1 MILCLDSGT
10 TAVKA
15 AAFDASGQ
23 LLAHVDL
30 PNTALTRTGA
40 RVEQDMDAS
49 RELAVRALRDCMARA
64 PGHAPQGLILT
75 GQGDGL
81 WPVDADG
88 QPVGPALT
96 WLDGRARGLVSE
108 LGDALDRIEDITGS
122 RPTAAAQS
130 LQLLWLQRHE
140 PDRFQRI
147 AKILRLK
154 DWLFYALTGA
164 LLAEPSAALPVWG
177 SWRDGSMS
185 AEIPKALGL
194 TRGLDVLPEFAP
206 VGQCRASLSA
216 SAAQACGLPAGLPVL
231 MGPGDVQATLIG
243 LGLGTRPEVTRAS
256 VFGTSAIHACLLD
269 DPDTMPQ
276 KPRGAMVQ
284 QFVLGDGFLCFH
296 PCFNG
301 ATLLQHLQGQ
311 FRDLPSSVSPA
322 YSGLV
327 VHPFF
332 EPGGERA
339 PWTDPQASAALFGL
353 SAATTPHQIAW
364 AGREALAFVAR
375 TSHMMMGA
383 AQGALSLGGGL
394 ARDEDFA
401 RFLATCLGTPV
412 VRSPT
417 AHAGPRGL
425 AAIAATHLLGA
436 SPAEI
441 AAQWIGPPE
450 DSIPPQTGPVARYA
464 DAKFATFRNLVDT
477 TSPHWAALS
486 DIADAA
492 AHLNEDT
499 I

>member
-30 PNTALTRTGA
+30 PNTALTRTDA

-81 WPVDADG
+81 WPLDTDG

-108 LGDALDRIEDITGS
+108 LGDALDRIEAITGS

-154 DWLFYALTGA
+154 DWLFYAFTGT

-185 AEIPKALGL
+185 AEIPKVLGL
-194 TRGLDVLPEFAP
+194 TRGIDILPEFAP
-206 VGQCRASLSA
+206 VGQCRAPLSA
-216 SAAQACGLPAGLPVL
+216 SAALACGLPAGLPVL

-301 ATLLQHLQGQ
+301 ATLLQHLQRQ

-353 SAATTPHQIAW
+353 SAATTPQQIAW

-375 TSHMMMGA
+375 ASHMMMGA
-383 AQGALSLGGGL
+383 DQGALSLGGGL
-394 ARDEDFA
+394 ARDADFA

-425 AAIAATHLLGA
+425 AAIAATHLLDA
-436 SPAEI
+436 SPADV
-441 AAQWIGPPE
+441 AAHWIGPPE
-450 DSIPPQTGPVARYA
+450 DSIPPQPGAIARYA
-464 DAKFATFRNLVDT
+464 DAKFASFRNLVDT

-499 I
+499 P

>member
-1 MILCLDSGT
+1 MIICLDSGT

-23 LLAHVDL
+23 LLAHVEL
-30 PNTALTRTGA
+30 PNTALRRTGV
-40 RVEQDMDAS
+40 RVEQDMIAS
-49 RELAVRALRDCMARA
+49 RDLAIAALRDCVARME
-64 PGHAPQGLILT
+64 GHTPLGLILT

-81 WPVDADG
+81 WPVDAGG
-88 QPVGPALT
+88 QPVGPAMT

-108 LGDALDRIEDITGS
+108 LGVALDRIEDITGS

-130 LQLLWLQRHE
+130 LQLLWLQRHD
-140 PDRFQRI
+140 PDRFRRI

-154 DWLFYALTGA
+154 DWLFHAFTDT

-177 SWRDGSMS
+177 NWRDGRMS

-194 TRGLDVLPEFAP
+194 SRGLDVLPEFAP
-206 VGQCRASLSA
+206 VGQCRAPLSA
-216 SAAQACGLPAGLPVL
+216 SAAQACGLPEGLPVL

-269 DPDTMPQ
+269 DPDTMPH

-311 FRDLPSSVSPA
+311 FRDLPSSVTPA

-339 PWTDPQASAALFGL
+339 PWTNPQASAALFGL
-353 SAATTPHQIAW
+353 GTATTPQQIAW

-375 TSHMMMGA
+375 ASHLMMDA
-383 AQGALSLGGGL
+383 APGALSLGGGL
-394 ARDEDFA
+394 ARDADFA
-401 RFLATCLGTPV
+401 QFLATCIGTPV
-412 VRSPT
+412 LRSPT

-425 AAIAATHLLGA
+425 AAIAATHLLDA

-441 AAQWIGPPE
+441 AARWIGPPE
-450 DSIPPQTGPVARYA
+450 ERITPQSGPVAHYA
-464 DAKFATFRNLVDT
+464 EAKFASFRDLVDT

-492 AHLNEDT
+492 AHLNKDT
-499 I
+499 P

>member
-30 PNTALTRTGA
+30 PNTALTRTGL

-49 RELAVRALRDCMARA
+49 RELAVRALRDCMART
-64 PGHAPQGLILT
+64 PGHAPRGLILT

-81 WPVDADG
+81 WPLDADG
-88 QPVGPALT
+88 QPVGPAMT

-108 LGDALDRIEDITGS
+108 LGSALDRIEDITGS

-154 DWLFYALTGA
+154 DWLFYAFTGT
-164 LLAEPSAALPVWG
+164 LQAEPSAALPVWG

-185 AEIPKALGL
+185 AEIPKVLGL
-194 TRGLDVLPEFAP
+194 TRGIDVLPEFAP
-206 VGQCRASLSA
+206 VGQCRAPLSA
-216 SAAQACGLPAGLPVL
+216 SAAQACGLPEGLPVL

-353 SAATTPHQIAW
+353 SAATTPQQIAW

-375 TSHMMMGA
+375 VSHMMMGA

-394 ARDEDFA
+394 ARDANFA

-425 AAIAATHLLGA
+425 AAIAAPHLLDA
-436 SPAEI
+436 SPADV
-441 AAQWIGPPE
+441 AAHWIGPSE
-450 DSIPPQTGPVARYA
+450 DRITPQSGPVARYA
-464 DAKFATFRNLVDT
+464 DAKFASFRDLVDT

-499 I
+499 P